1 MTWMT
6 VSNLNLGIAMLIA
19 YIPFVYGMYKQ
30 FREDYKK
37 DDHRT
42 VKKTT

>member
-1 MTWMT
+1 
-6 VSNLNLGIAMLIA
+6 MLIA
-19 YIPFVYGMYKQ
+19 YIPFVIGMYKQ
-30 FREDYKK
+30 FQEDYKK